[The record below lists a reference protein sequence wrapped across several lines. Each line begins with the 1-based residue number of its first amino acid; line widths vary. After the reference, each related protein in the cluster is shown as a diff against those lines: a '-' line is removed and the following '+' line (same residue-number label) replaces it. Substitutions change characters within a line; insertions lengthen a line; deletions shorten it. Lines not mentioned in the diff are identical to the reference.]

1 MSLEVV
7 IDKSFD
13 TSALQKYHLSLKI
26 GIDFFIVNAVK
37 VKTATN
43 VAIAEQNFKGEYK
56 QDFHTSAFV
65 ETLKKAPIKVTKK
78 YKSNQKGLFANNN

>member
-1 MSLEVV
+1 MSIEVI

-37 VKTATN
+37 IKTATN
-43 VAIAEQNFKGEYK
+43 VAIA
-56 QDFHTSAFV
+56 
-65 ETLKKAPIKVTKK
+65 
-78 YKSNQKGLFANNN
+78 